1 VGRAAPALLAVLA
14 ALLAGRVHP
23 AAAGDAPEASVG
35 ESVLIDDFE
44 TPNGWT
50 VTRSAGTTAQL
61 VWEQDDTGSALRLD
75 YDLANGSGFVI
86 LRKEV
91 RLPLAENFA
100 FTFRL
105 RGEASRG
112 TLEFKIVDAAGGVW
126 WRRWPRFAFPLVW
139 QQMEVRR
146 SRLAHAWGPPGD
158 VGLREAVAIEIAVSG
173 GESAPSTLWID
184 DLAFEPREPVSAD
197 GIVPHVEA
205 SSFQPGFEPDGAAD
219 VSPATR
225 WKSAPVP
232 DPQWLI
238 LDFGRNREYG
248 GLIIDWDPEDFA
260 AAYGVEVSADGMA
273 WQRVFHTETG
283 KGGRAYIYMPDAE
296 SRFVRLVLER
306 SSRGRGFGI
315 TDIAVK
321 PVPFSESPNAFFTWI
336 AHDARPGLYP
346 KYLLGTQTYWTVA
359 GVDGGDEEA
368 LVNEEG
374 MVDIGAAF
382 SIEPFVYRRGRLLT
396 WRDVEVSQELEDGA
410 LPMPSVVW
418 RSDGLRLRVTAFA
431 AGPPGGGTLYLR
443 YRLDHERD
451 GHPERVQLFLAIRPF
466 QVLPPW
472 QALNVQGG
480 VAPIREL
487 RFDGQAVWVDRTRA
501 VVPLTPPADFGSA
514 TFEDGAITE
523 FLENGVL
530 PEEREVIDPFGF
542 ASGALDFD
550 LRVVPGQTRE
560 VTLAVPFHGSAAG
573 TLPQADAAHVATLH
587 DAVRRQWTRVV
598 GRVDLSLPPEAAA
611 IERTLRS
618 TIGYILTNR
627 DGPALQ
633 PGPRT
638 YARSWIRDGAMEAEA
653 LLQMGLTQEVRE
665 FLRWYAGHQ
674 AFDGSIPCCVDS
686 RGADWTPE
694 HDSIG
699 AFIYALAEYYRY
711 TRDAG
716 FVNELW
722 PNVVRAVDRL
732 VALRAERMTTTY
744 HEQGQETYFGL
755 LPESISHEGYSGH
768 PVHSYWDD
776 FFALRGLKDAATL
789 AVVVGDDEHAAMYAA
804 LRDQFRDTLLASL
817 TRTMAQHGIDYLPG
831 SVELGD
837 FDPTS
842 TSIAIVPGGELERLP
857 AAAVR
862 HTYDRY
868 WEEIELRQQGLWR
881 GEAYSPY
888 ELRNVAAFVRLGERQ
903 RALGLLDYLMTGRR
917 PAAWNQW
924 AEVVWLERDLPRFI
938 GDMPHTW
945 VGAGFVQAVRNMLAY
960 EREADQ
966 ALVVGAGLDPAW
978 VTSPGGVAVRRL
990 PTHWGI
996 LNFSVRSDGPDIVR
1010 MRISGD
1016 LVIPPG
1022 GIVLAS
1028 PFDRPIAAATVNGV
1042 PVAAADGGHVR
1053 ADRFPADVELRYPP
1067 TS

>member
-1 VGRAAPALLAVLA
+1 MGRAAPAVLAVVA
-14 ALLAGRVHP
+14 ALLAGAVLP
-23 AAAGDAPEASVG
+23 GACDGGPGASVG
-35 ESVLIDDFE
+35 ESVPIDDFE
-44 TPNGWT
+44 TVNGWT
-50 VTRSAGTTAQL
+50 VARSPGSTAQ
-61 VWEQDDTGSALRLD
+61 VVSERDDAGSALRLD

-91 RLPLAENFA
+91 RLPLPENFA

-105 RGEASRG
+105 RGAAARG
-112 TLEFKIVDAAGGVW
+112 TLEFKVVDADGNVW

-139 QQMEVRR
+139 QQLEVRR
-146 SRLAHAWGPPGD
+146 SRLAHAWGPGGD
-158 VGLREAVAIEIAVSG
+158 VELREAVAIEIAVSG
-173 GESAPSTLWID
+173 GASGPGTLWID
-184 DLAFEPREPVSAD
+184 DLALAPREPVGAD
-197 GIVPHVEA
+197 GIVPHLEA
-205 SSFQPGFEPDGAAD
+205 SSFQPGFEPDRAAD
-219 VSPATR
+219 ASPATR
-225 WKSAPVP
+225 WKSEPVP
-232 DPQWLI
+232 DPQWLA

-248 GLIIDWDPEDFA
+248 GLIVEWDPEDFA
-260 AAYGVEVSADGMA
+260 VAYGVEVSADGMA
-273 WQRVFHTETG
+273 WHRVFHTDTG
-283 KGGRAYIYMPDAE
+283 KGGRSYIYMPDAE

-315 TDIAVK
+315 ADIAVK
-321 PVPFSESPNAFFTWI
+321 PVPFSESPNAFFSWI
-336 AHDARPGLYP
+336 AYDARPGLYP

-359 GVDGGDEEA
+359 GVDGGEEEA

-396 WRDVEVSQELEDGA
+396 WHDAEVSQELEDGA

-418 RSDGLRLRVTAFA
+418 RNDGLRLRVTAFA
-431 AGPPGGGTLYLR
+431 AGPPGSGTLYLR
-443 YRLDHERD
+443 YRLDHER
-451 GHPERVQLFLAIRPF
+451 GGRPERVRLFLAIRPF

-480 VAPIREL
+480 VAQIREL

-501 VVPLTPPADFGSA
+501 VVPLTPPANFGSA

-530 PEEREVIDPFGF
+530 PEDREVIDPFGF

-550 LRVVPGQTRE
+550 LRLVPGHSRE
-560 VTLAVPFHGSAAG
+560 VTLAVPFHESAAE
-573 TLPQADAAHVATLH
+573 TLPQVDGARVAALQET
-587 DAVRRQWTRVV
+587 VRQQWAR
-598 GRVDLSLPPEAAA
+598 GLDRVDVSLPPEAGA
-611 IERTLRS
+611 IQRTLRS

-653 LLQMGLTQEVRE
+653 LLQMGHTQEVRD
-665 FLRWYAGHQ
+665 FLRWYASYQ
-674 AFDGSIPCCVDS
+674 DFDGGIPCCVDS
-686 RGADWTPE
+686 HGADSTPE

-732 VALRAERMTTTY
+732 AALRAERMTGRY
-744 HEQGQETYFGL
+744 REPGQEVYFGL

-776 FFALRGLKDAATL
+776 FFALRGLKDAASL
-789 AVVVGDDEHAAMYAA
+789 AVVVGDDEHAAMYAE

-817 TRTMAQHGIDYLPG
+817 ARTMAQHDIDYLPG

-862 HTYDRY
+862 RTYDRY
-868 WEEIELRQQGLWR
+868 WEEIELRQQKLWH

-903 RALGLLDYLMTGRR
+903 RAHGLLDYLMTGRR

-924 AEVVWLERDLPRFI
+924 AEVVWLDRDLPRFI

-945 VGAGFVQAVRNMLAY
+945 VAAGFVQAIRNMLAY

-978 VTSPGGVAVRRL
+978 VTSPVGVGVRRL

-996 LNFSVRSDGPDIVR
+996 LNFSVRSDGPDVVR
-1010 MRISGD
+1010 VRISGD

-1028 PFDRPIAAATVNGV
+1028 PLDRPMTGATVNGV
-1042 PVAAADGGHVR
+1042 PVAAVDAGHVR
-1053 ADRFPADVELRYPP
+1053 VDRCPAEVELRYAP

>member
-1 VGRAAPALLAVLA
+1 MGRAAPALLAVLA
-14 ALLAGRVHP
+14 ALLAGGLYP
-23 AAAGDAPEASVG
+23 AAGVGAPEASVG

-44 TPNGWT
+44 TPNDWT
-50 VTRSAGTTAQL
+50 VTRSPGTTAQV
-61 VWEQDDTGSALRLD
+61 VWERDDTGSSLRLD
-75 YDLANGSGFVI
+75 YNLANSSGFVI

-91 RLPLAENFA
+91 RLPLPENFA

-105 RGEASRG
+105 RGEAAKG
-112 TLEFKIVDAAGGVW
+112 TLEFKVVDASGNVW
-126 WRRWPRFAFPLVW
+126 WRRWPRYAFPLVW
-139 QQMEVRR
+139 QQVEVRR
-146 SRLAHAWGPPGD
+146 SRLTRAWGPGRD
-158 VGLREAVAIEIAVSG
+158 GELREAVAIEIAVSG
-173 GESAPSTLWID
+173 GKSGPSTLWID
-184 DLAFEPREPVSAD
+184 DLTFQPREPVSAD

-205 SSFQPGFEPDGAAD
+205 SSFQPGFEPQGAVDA
-219 VSPATR
+219 SPATR
-225 WKSAPVP
+225 WKSEPVP
-232 DPQWLI
+232 DPQWLT

-248 GLIIDWDPEDFA
+248 GLVVDWDPEDFA
-260 AAYGVEVSADGMA
+260 VAYGVEVSADGMA

-306 SSRGRGFGI
+306 SSLGRGFGI
-315 TDIAVK
+315 TGIAVP
-321 PVPFSESPNAFFTWI
+321 PVSFSESPNAFFTWI
-336 AHDARPGLYP
+336 AHDTRPGLFP

-396 WRDVEVSQELEDGA
+396 WHDAEISQELEDGA

-418 RSDGLRLRVTAFA
+418 RSDGLRLRITAFG
-431 AGPPGGGTLYLR
+431 AGRPGSGALYLR

-451 GHPERVQLFLAIRPF
+451 GRPEKVRLFLSIRPF

-480 VAPIREL
+480 VVPIREL
-487 RFDGQAVWVDRTRA
+487 RFDGQAVWVDRLRS
-501 VVPLTPPADFGSA
+501 VVPLTPPSDFGAA

-550 LRVVPGQTRE
+550 FRLVPGQARE
-560 VTLAVPFHGSAAG
+560 VAVAVPFHESVTK
-573 TLPQADAAHVATLH
+573 TLPEADATHVAAQH
-587 DAVRRQWTRVV
+587 DTVRRQWSRALD
-598 GRVDLSLPPEAAA
+598 RVDVQLPPEAAA
-611 IERTLRS
+611 IEQTLRS
-618 TIGYILTNR
+618 TIGYILVNR

-638 YARSWIRDGAMEAEA
+638 YARSWIRDGAMESEA
-653 LLQMGLTQEVRE
+653 LLQMGHTQEVQD
-665 FLRWYAGHQ
+665 FLRWYAGYQ
-674 AFDGSIPCCVDS
+674 AFDGSIPCCVDG

-694 HDSIG
+694 NDSIG

-711 TRDAG
+711 THDAG
-716 FVNELW
+716 FVHELW

-732 VALRAERMTTTY
+732 VALRAERTTARY
-744 HEQGQETYFGL
+744 HEPGQEAYFGL

-776 FFALRGLKDAATL
+776 FFALRGLKDAASL
-789 AVVVGDDEHAAMYAA
+789 AVVVGDDEHADMYVE
-804 LRDQFRDTLLASL
+804 LRDRFRDTLLASL
-817 TRTMAQHGIDYLPG
+817 TRTMSQHGIDYLPG

-842 TSIAIVPGGELERLP
+842 TSIAIVTGGELERLP

-862 HTYDRY
+862 RTYDRY
-868 WEEIELRQQGLWR
+868 WEEIELRLQGLWR

-903 RALGLLDYLMTGRR
+903 RAHALLDYLMTGRR

-924 AEVVWLERDLPRFI
+924 AEVVWLDRDLPRFI

-945 VGAGFVQAVRNMLAY
+945 VAAGFVQAVRDMLAY

-966 ALVVGAGLDPAW
+966 ALVVGAGIDPAW
-978 VTSPGGVAVRRL
+978 VTSPAGVAVRRL

-996 LNFSVRSDGPDIVR
+996 LNFSVRSAGPDVVR
-1010 MRISGD
+1010 VRISGD
-1016 LVIPPG
+1016 VVVPPG

-1028 PFDRPIAAATVNGV
+1028 PLDRPIAGATVNGA
-1042 PVAAADGGHVR
+1042 PLAAVDAGQVR
-1053 ADRFPADVELRYPP
+1053 VDRCPADVELRYTP